1 VLSIRPSVR
10 RKKCVKRRILVANSK
25 KMPVCTTLLSL
36 NKDIQDAQKRVDR
49 GDVSALGSLNF
60 RKERKASFLSGQ
72 FDDKLIAQGCKPL
85 GGVVETEP
93 RPAYAPT
100 SSSNN
105 SDSQQMKVDSVSS
118 TPIQIDASQNKRT
131 TSYASSAPSYE
142 DSTGGGARKLFWFAV
157 IGGGLFLLYKK
168 GKLDGVISKGKE
180 LVGKIKKK

>member
-1 VLSIRPSVR
+1 
-10 RKKCVKRRILVANSK
+10 VANSK

-36 NKDIQDAQKRVDR
+36 NKDIQDAQKRVDS
-49 GDVSALGSLNF
+49 GDASALASLNF
-60 RKERKASFLSGQ
+60 RKQRKASFLSGQ
-72 FDDKLIAQGCKPL
+72 FDDKLIAQGCEPL

-93 RPAYAPT
+93 RPASAPT

-105 SDSQQMKVDSVSS
+105 SDSQQMKVDSVS
-118 TPIQIDASQNKRT
+118 TIPVTTDGSQNKRT

-157 IGGGLFLLYKK
+157 IAGGLFFLYKK
-168 GKLDGVISKGKE
+168 GKLDGVLAKGKE

>member
-1 VLSIRPSVR
+1 
-10 RKKCVKRRILVANSK
+10 VANSK